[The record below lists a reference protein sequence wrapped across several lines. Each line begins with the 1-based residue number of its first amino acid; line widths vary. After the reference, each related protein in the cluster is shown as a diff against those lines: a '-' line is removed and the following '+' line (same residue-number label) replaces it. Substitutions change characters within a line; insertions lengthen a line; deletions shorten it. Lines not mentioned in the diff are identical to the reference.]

1 MLSPHG
7 LDKDDT
13 ANSQPSSEN
22 ITDQVRGKVILEADF
37 TLQFT
42 VEARGVTVTE
52 LPTRYLR
59 RSKSEKSL
67 LRTTNYVSK
76 LLRIHYLLAACHVIQ
91 SCFGRLLQ
99 FVIAI
104 ITQSIFHINK

>member
-22 ITDQVRGKVILEADF
+22 ITDQFRGKVILEADF

-42 VEARGVTVTE
+42 VEASGVTVSF
-52 LPTRYLR
+52 PPD
-59 RSKSEKSL
+59 
-67 LRTTNYVSK
+67 
-76 LLRIHYLLAACHVIQ
+76 I
-91 SCFGRLLQ
+91 
-99 FVIAI
+99 
-104 ITQSIFHINK
+104 